1 MGIDL
6 KKIIMIKLL
15 VIQLNDIFSIGTF
28 INFFTCFMFGK
39 KSYAVK
45 ETRCIPTCFAR
56 TFLQKIKWIEY
67 LEKTKFLVEN
77 IDRGIV
83 KIMYVVLRLI

>member
-6 KKIIMIKLL
+6 KKIIMINLL

-28 INFFTCFMFGK
+28 IIFFTCFMFGK
-39 KSYAVK
+39 KVMLLK
-45 ETRCIPTCFAR
+45 KQCIPTYFAR